1 MRILHLNL
9 EKGWR
14 GGERQTLLT
23 LQGLQARGHA
33 VALAARAGG
42 PLAERAQAA
51 GVPVLACPGVGT
63 LAWQLL
69 LRRRGFDI
77 LHAQTAQAMS
87 VLAVMCPLLPAQTV
101 FTRRTAFE
109 AVGAAQRHRWK
120 WSRVDALV
128 AISEASALAPRAL
141 ALPVSV
147 IPSAVE
153 PLPVD
158 PARVRALQARLGLD
172 GRSVLVTAAALTPE
186 KDPCLL
192 IEAVALARRT
202 HPELICLHFGAD
214 GSAAPAARARIQAL
228 ALSADYV
235 LMGFEAQMGDALA
248 LGHLYASSSRAEA
261 LGSSVLD
268 ACLAGLP
275 VVATEVGGHVESL

>member
-1 MRILHLNL
+1 
-9 EKGWR
+9 
-14 GGERQTLLT
+14 
-23 LQGLQARGHA
+23 
-33 VALAARAGG
+33 
-42 PLAERAQAA
+42 
-51 GVPVLACPGVGT
+51 
-63 LAWQLL
+63 
-69 LRRRGFDI
+69 
-77 LHAQTAQAMS
+77 
-87 VLAVMCPLLPAQTV
+87 
-101 FTRRTAFE
+101 
-109 AVGAAQRHRWK
+109 
-120 WSRVDALV
+120 VDALV

-275 VVATEVGGHVESL
+275 VVATEVGGHVESLAPDRGLLVPAGDARQLARRLVWVLEHPAAAQAMAQRARAYVAQVHGVPEMVAGYEAIYRQLQARRGG